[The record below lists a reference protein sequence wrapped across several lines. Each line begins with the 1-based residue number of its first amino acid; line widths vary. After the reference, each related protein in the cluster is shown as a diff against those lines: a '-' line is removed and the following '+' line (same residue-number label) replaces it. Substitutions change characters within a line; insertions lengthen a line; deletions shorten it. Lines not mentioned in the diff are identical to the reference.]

1 MAQMIISQ
9 RELAGELSVSPSRVT
24 QYIQRGMPTLPNG
37 KIDLLRAVRW
47 LCDNL
52 DSSNAGPALGH
63 AREWLRLLSH

>member
-1 MAQMIISQ
+1 MIISQ

-24 QYIQRGMPTLPNG
+24 QYTLPNG

-52 DSSNAGPALGH
+52 DSSNVGPALGH

>member
-1 MAQMIISQ
+1 MIISKS
-9 RELAGELSVSPSRVT
+9 ELAEELDVSPGRVT

-37 KIDLLRAVRW
+37 KVDLLKACRW

-63 AREWLRLLSH
+63 AKEWRHLLSR